1 MRRSL
6 HRVTV
11 TRLDG
16 PDGEPIFSVSGFTE
30 ADAARLASLQDPEE
44 LARTLDP
51 LAVDSRSAALGKFS
65 PRRRD

>member
-30 ADAARLASLQDPEE
+30 ADAARLASLQKEYPQ
-44 LARTLDP
+44 
-51 LAVDSRSAALGKFS
+51 
-65 PRRRD
+65 